1 MQHAQLAITGEEQ
14 RRLVQMALRPRIIGA
29 YLEELFQLHGAHG
42 RPIECRILDVKYE
55 PGEYCTVL
63 YQLGEQMVIGTITWG
78 EADDEMPQ
86 TPHVIEPLGMH
97 VYLFEHDPALPGLDV
112 ARDPARLPAR

>member
-1 MQHAQLAITGEEQ
+1 MQPVQQAPLAITGEEQ
-14 RRLVQMALRPRIIGA
+14 RRLVQMALRPRIMGA
-29 YLEELFQLHGAHG
+29 YLEDLFRLRSAGG

-63 YQLGEQMVIGTITWG
+63 YQLGERMVIGTITWG

-86 TPHVIEPLGMH
+86 TPHTIAPLDMH
-97 VYLFEHDPALPGLDV
+97 VYLFEH
-112 ARDPARLPAR
+112 